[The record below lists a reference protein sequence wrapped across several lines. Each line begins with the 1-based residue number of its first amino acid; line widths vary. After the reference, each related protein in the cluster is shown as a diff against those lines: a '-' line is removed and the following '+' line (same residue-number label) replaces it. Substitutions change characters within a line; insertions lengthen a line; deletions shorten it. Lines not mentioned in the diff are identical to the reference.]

1 MKSLVEKINESI
13 VLEGNDNTTYTYRNQ
28 MDFVKYYKKRA
39 KEDGYK
45 MLLKGRL
52 SFMDRPWA
60 VDNEIV
66 YDAYS
71 DKGGVIKGVKA
82 DGSVTYD
89 QAYNIIVDYYKKNYP
104 DWF

>member
-1 MKSLVEKINESI
+1 MKTLVEKINESI
-13 VLEGNDNTTYTYRNQ
+13 VLEGSDDTAYTYRNQ

-39 KEDGYK
+39 KADGYK

-71 DKGGVIKGVKA
+71 DKGGAIEGVKA
-82 DGSVTYD
+82 DGSVTYN
-89 QAYNIIVDYYKKNYP
+89 QAYNLIVDYYKKNYP
-104 DWF
+104 EWF